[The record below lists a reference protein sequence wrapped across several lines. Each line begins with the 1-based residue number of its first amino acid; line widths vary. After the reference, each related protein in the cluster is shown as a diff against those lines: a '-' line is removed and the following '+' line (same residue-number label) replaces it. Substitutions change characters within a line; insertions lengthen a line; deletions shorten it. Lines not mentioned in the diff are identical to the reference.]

1 MIITYPN
8 KILRKKSN
16 LVTLDEVKNGDIKKL
31 LKQMR
36 ANLTE
41 KKGIGLAAVQIGVH
55 KKVILVEVDEG
66 EVNPYINPIIKRKS
80 LKKIAI
86 EEGCLSV
93 PGRSGYVKRSETIWL
108 EALDETGK
116 KLKLKVTG
124 LPAIVFQHEI
134 DHTNGILFIDKIIK
148 KPKKYKL

>member
-8 KILRKKSN
+8 EILRKKSN
-16 LVTLDEVKNGDIKKL
+16 LVTLDEIKSGKIKKL
-31 LKQMR
+31 IKEMR
-36 ANLTE
+36 ENLVDE
-41 KKGIGLAAVQIGVH
+41 KGIGLAAVQIGVH
-55 KKVILVEVDEG
+55 KRVVLVEVDEG
-66 EVNPYINPIIKRKS
+66 EVNAYINPVIKRKS

-93 PGRSGYVKRSETIWL
+93 PGKHGYVKRSETIWL

-116 KLKLKVTG
+116 KLKLKARG

-134 DHTNGILFIDKIIK
+134 DHTNGILFIDKI
-148 KPKKYKL
+148 KKY